1 MVSPNERANSLAAT
15 GVAALMQINEA
26 TDVPVHLQNLF
37 SQAKKDPA
45 KSRVNNR
52 D

>member
-1 MVSPNERANSLAAT
+1 MGI
-15 GVAALMQINEA
+15 GVVTAHA
-26 TDVPVHLQNLF
+26 VQNR
-37 SQAKKDPA
+37 QAKKDPA

>member
-1 MVSPNERANSLAAT
+1 MTNPGNHNAFFA
-15 GVAALMQINEA
+15 Q
-26 TDVPVHLQNLF
+26 
-37 SQAKKDPA
+37 KKDPA